1 MPVSLYMSQKKRQSN
16 YDKWWDMS
24 MLQIQDGQNSYE
36 LNWSQDPC
44 DMKKNSKVL
53 MCYLKQV
60 SLKALKGISTYYSC
74 KV

>member
-1 MPVSLYMSQKKRQSN
+1 MSQKKRQSN

-44 DMKKNSKVL
+44 DMKKKQQGFDVL
-53 MCYLKQV
+53 LER
-60 SLKALKGISTYYSC
+60 SIIKGSERH
-74 KV
+74 